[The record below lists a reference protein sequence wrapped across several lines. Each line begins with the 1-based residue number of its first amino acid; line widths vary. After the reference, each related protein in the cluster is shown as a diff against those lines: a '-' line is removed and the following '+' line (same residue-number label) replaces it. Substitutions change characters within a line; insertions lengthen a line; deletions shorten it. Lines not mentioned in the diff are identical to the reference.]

1 MSTGAVAALSLI
13 LLLALIFFGVHL
25 STSLMFTSVLSVFL
39 FTGRFSTAMNV
50 LSQSAWGA
58 VRQYMFGVIPLFV
71 LMGLLANLSG
81 ASQDLYD
88 SASLLLKKVRGGVG
102 IATVIAN
109 AIFAAITGVTVASAA
124 VFTKIA
130 LPQMLRLKYNRKI
143 ALGTISGSAILGMLI
158 PPSLLMIVYGS
169 QADVSIGKLFVAAVM
184 PGILMTIAFIIVIL
198 TVAHIKP
205 DYIPEVEELTEYEKE
220 NF

>member
-81 ASQDLYD
+81 ASQDLL
-88 SASLLLKKVRGGVG
+88 A
-102 IATVIAN
+102 
-109 AIFAAITGVTVASAA
+109 VTTAMPRS
-124 VFTKIA
+124 
-130 LPQMLRLKYNRKI
+130 
-143 ALGTISGSAILGMLI
+143 SAIRAYVPAM
-158 PPSLLMIVYGS
+158 GS
-169 QADVSIGKLFVAAVM
+169 SAGRQS
-184 PGILMTIAFIIVIL
+184 T
-198 TVAHIKP
+198 
-205 DYIPEVEELTEYEKE
+205 
-220 NF
+220 